1 VDAALRALTPQLA
14 DRVPDPVAEVVE
26 YALGGPGKRVRGV
39 LMLLAHEAA
48 GGSRDV
54 APLAAALEVV
64 HAYSLVHDDLPCM
77 DDDEMRRGRPTV
89 HRRFGVEPATV
100 SGVAMV
106 PLAVIAAASG
116 SARAGL
122 PQQVS
127 ATIVNELMRAAG
139 AGGMIGGQLLDLEAE
154 GGALDLDDLDRLHS
168 AKTGALFAA
177 AAAIG
182 GMAAEA
188 GAGRIDALTN
198 FGGALGLAF
207 QITDD
212 VLDVTASA
220 VQLGKDAGRDAA
232 LHKSTYPAAIGVSG
246 AAARAR
252 ELVESACGQLAAAGI
267 PTDRLGRFAQLAVTR
282 DV

>member
-1 VDAALRALTPQLA
+1 MDAALRTLTPQLA
-14 DRVPDPVAEVVE
+14 ARLTDPVAEVVE
-26 YALGGPGKRVRGV
+26 YALGGSGKRVRGV

-48 GGSRDV
+48 GGRRDV
-54 APLAAALEVV
+54 APLAAAIEVV

-77 DDDEMRRGRPTV
+77 DDDEMRRGRPTA
-89 HRRFGVEPATV
+89 HRRFGVERATV
-100 SGVAMV
+100 AGVAMV
-106 PLAVIAAASG
+106 PLAVIAAAAG

-122 PQQVS
+122 PQHVS

-154 GGALDLDDLDRLHS
+154 GRALDLEDLDRLHS
-168 AKTGALFAA
+168 AKTGALFAVA
-177 AAAIG
+177 AGIG

-188 GAGRIDALTN
+188 GTQRVDALTS

-212 VLDVTASA
+212 VLDVTAST
-220 VQLGKDAGRDAA
+220 VQLGKDAGRDVA
-232 LHKSTYPAAIGVSG
+232 LHKSTYPAAIGASG

-252 ELVESACGQLAAAGI
+252 ELVETACRDLAVAGVV
-267 PTDRLGRFAQLAVTR
+267 TDRLGRFAELAVTR

>member
-1 VDAALRALTPQLA
+1 MDAALQALTPQLS
-14 DRVPDPVAEVVE
+14 RRLPDPVAEVVE
-26 YALGGPGKRVRGV
+26 YALAGPGKRVRGV

-48 GGSRDV
+48 GGARDV
-54 APLAAALEVV
+54 APLAAAVEVV

-77 DDDEMRRGRPTV
+77 DDDEMRRGRATV
-89 HRRFGVEPATV
+89 HRRFGVEAATV
-100 SGVAMV
+100 AGVAMV
-106 PLAVIAAASG
+106 PLAVIAAATAG
-116 SARAGL
+116 PRAGL
-122 PQQVS
+122 PQHVS

-139 AGGMIGGQLLDLEAE
+139 GGGMIGGQLLDLEAE
-154 GGALDLDDLDRLHS
+154 GRALDLAGMDRLHS

-177 AAAIG
+177 AARIG
-182 GMAAEA
+182 GIAAEA
-188 GAGRIDALTN
+188 DARRVDALTS

-220 VQLGKDAGRDAA
+220 AQLGKDAGRDAA
-232 LHKSTYPAAIGVSG
+232 LHKSTYPAAIGVAA

-252 ELVESACGQLAAAGI
+252 TLVDDACADLAAAGI
-267 PTDRLGRFAQLAVTR
+267 PTDRLGRFAGLAVTR

>member
-1 VDAALRALTPQLA
+1 MRALTPQLA
-14 DRVPDPVAEVVE
+14 VRLPDPVADVVE
-26 YALGGPGKRVRGV
+26 YALAGPGKRVRGV

-48 GGSRDV
+48 GGARDV

-100 SGVAMV
+100 AGVAMV
-106 PLAVIAAASG
+106 PLAVIAAATG
-116 SARAGL
+116 GARAGL
-122 PQQVS
+122 PQHVS

-154 GGALDLDDLDRLHS
+154 GGALDLEDLDRLHS

-177 AAAIG
+177 AAGIG

-188 GAGRIDALTN
+188 GTQRVDALTI

-232 LHKSTYPAAIGVSG
+232 LHKSTYPSAIGVTG

-252 ELVESACGQLAAAGI
+252 ALVESACGQLATAGI
-267 PTDRLGRFAQLAVTR
+267 PTERLRRFAELAVTR

>member
-1 VDAALRALTPQLA
+1 V
-14 DRVPDPVAEVVE
+14 VA

-48 GGSRDV
+48 GGVRAI
-54 APLAAALEVV
+54 APLAAAIEVV

-89 HRRFGVEPATV
+89 HRKFGVEPATLA
-100 SGVAMV
+100 GVAMV
-106 PLAVIAAASG
+106 PLAVIAAATG
-116 SARAGL
+116 GERAGL
-122 PQQVS
+122 PQHVS

-154 GGALDLDDLDRLHS
+154 GGSLDLAGLDRMHA

-177 AAAIG
+177 AAGIG
-182 GMAAEA
+182 GIAAEA
-188 GAGRIDALTN
+188 GTERVHALTS

-220 VQLGKDAGRDAA
+220 VELGKGAGRDAA
-232 LHKSTYPAAIGVSG
+232 LHKSTYPAAIGVTG

-252 ELVESACGQLAAAGI
+252 ELVESACGGLAAAGI
-267 PTDRLGRFAQLAVTR
+267 ATDRLGRFAELAVTR
-282 DV
+282 HV

>member
-14 DRVPDPVAEVVE
+14 GKLPDPLADVVE
-26 YALGGPGKRVRGV
+26 YALGGSGKRARGV
-39 LMLLAHEAA
+39 LLLLAHEAA
-48 GGSRDV
+48 GGTRHMG
-54 APLAAALEVV
+54 ALAAAIEVV

-89 HRRFGVEPATV
+89 HRRFGVELATV
-100 SGVAMV
+100 AGVTMV
-106 PLAVIAAASG
+106 PLAVVAAATG
-116 SARAGL
+116 AERAGL
-122 PQQVS
+122 PQHVS
-127 ATIVNELMRAAG
+127 ATIVNELIRAAG

-154 GGALDLDDLDRLHS
+154 GGSLDLAGLDRLHS

-177 AAAIG
+177 AARIG
-182 GMAAEA
+182 GIAAEA
-188 GAGRIDALTN
+188 GTNRIDALTS

-232 LHKSTYPAAIGVSG
+232 LHKSTYPAAIGVSD

-252 ELVESACGQLAAAGI
+252 ELVESACGELAAAAVS
-267 PTDRLGRFAQLAVTR
+267 TDRLGRFAELAVTR